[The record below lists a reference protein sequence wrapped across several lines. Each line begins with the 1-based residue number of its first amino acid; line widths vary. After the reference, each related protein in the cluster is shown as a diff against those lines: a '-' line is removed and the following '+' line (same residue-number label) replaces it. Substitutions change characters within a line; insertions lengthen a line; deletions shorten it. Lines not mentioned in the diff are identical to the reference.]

1 MRQLVYTNLLLTI
14 RLYFTCGARKIC
26 STIKKPQI
34 LWTWLQIWYFKFY
47 LHKLFHICYVDKKII
62 LMMPSRLSY
71 DLATIYRPE
80 TKKQNEDRIWCLKI
94 EMRSWVWTLSDMLVW
109 LNNFINDVIMT
120 VTWPCYNLKN
130 RHKIRTRFG
139 VSCST

>member
-1 MRQLVYTNLLLTI
+1 MFYLWCKENLLNHQEASNIMNMIADLVFQVLLAQMTFA
-14 RLYFTCGARKIC
+14 RLY
-26 STIKKPQI
+26 
-34 LWTWLQIWYFKFY
+34 
-47 LHKLFHICYVDKKII
+47 KLFHICYVDKKII